1 MNIMHDYL
9 KKIIENKKIE
19 VTQLKTIVA
28 QDPAHPI
35 HQFFQAQENYAPKHR
50 FKKAITRQKASLIAE
65 IKRKSP
71 SKNTLAE
78 ITDPV
83 SLAKQYVAGG
93 ASAISVLTDAYGF
106 DGSIKD
112 LKLVS
117 AALKNTDVAVLR
129 KDFMIDLV
137 QIAESMI
144 AGADAILLIVTVLKE
159 RTAVMLDMTKSL
171 GIDAIVEVHD
181 KDELN
186 YAVSI
191 GAEIIGVNN
200 RDLSSFDVDPRRAF
214 ALLPHIPND
223 VLKIAESGMQSSEAA
238 AQYIAAGFDAVL
250 IGEALV
256 RSGDPGKFIEKF
268 RESI

>member
-1 MNIMHDYL
+1 MHDYL

-19 VTQLKTIVA
+19 VTQLKTIIA

-35 HQFFQAQENYAPKHR
+35 RQFFQAPENFAPIHR
-50 FKKAITRQKASLIAE
+50 FKKAITRKKSSLIAE

-71 SKNTLAE
+71 SKNALAE
-78 ITDPV
+78 IPDPI

-106 DGSIKD
+106 AGSIKD

-117 AALKNTDVAVLR
+117 TALKDTDVAVLR
-129 KDFMIDLV
+129 KDFMIDPV
-137 QIAESMI
+137 QIAESLI
-144 AGADAILLIVTVLKE
+144 AGADAILLIVAVLNE
-159 RTAVMLDMTKSL
+159 RTAMMLDKAKSL
-171 GIDAIVEVHD
+171 GVDAVVEVHD

-200 RDLSSFDVDPRRAF
+200 RDLSSFDVDPQRAF
-214 ALLPHIPND
+214 TLLPYIPDD
-223 VLKIAESGMQSSEAA
+223 VLKIAESGMQSSETA
-238 AQYIAAGFDAVL
+238 AQYITAGFDAVL

-256 RSGDPGKFIEKF
+256 RSGDPEKFIEKF
-268 RESI
+268 RESV